1 MEFCAL
7 LVVVLRTS
15 AGAITVGSALTLVT
29 YFFEFVGP
37 MNSVSSF
44 FLSRNQSKGSI
55 DWIATLLEQ
64 PTEREI
70 ADGRAN
76 TAAKERQPLAAAAPA
91 ADRSAT
97 GSGAGPSSGLA
108 LTHAS
113 FGYPATGSGAPSTA
127 QGDGLVLRDVSVR
140 VAPGRQ
146 VAIVGRTGAGKSTI
160 ASLLLRLYP
169 LKDGSLTLDGRA
181 ADSIPL
187 DRWRTEVA
195 VVSLDTGLTLGTLRE
210 NITFGLSRTPSD
222 EELRRALAVAC
233 LDDEEHPL
241 DLDATTGEDGLKLSG
256 GQRERV
262 QVARAVLRH
271 PRYLILDEATANL
284 DSRTERRVLANLWKA
299 LPEAG
304 IVSIAHRLS
313 TITDSDRIYFL
324 SDGRVEGEGT
334 HRELFESLPAYHR
347 LAVLQGL
354 TAGGTH
360 THGEEGEEQEQ

>member
-1 MEFCAL
+1 M
-7 LVVVLRTS
+7 
-15 AGAITVGSALTLVT
+15 
-29 YFFEFVGP
+29 
-37 MNSVSSF
+37 
-44 FLSRNQSKGSI
+44 
-55 DWIATLLEQ
+55 
-64 PTEREI
+64 
-70 ADGRAN
+70 
-76 TAAKERQPLAAAAPA
+76 
-91 ADRSAT
+91 
-97 GSGAGPSSGLA
+97 
-108 LTHAS
+108 
-113 FGYPATGSGAPSTA
+113 
-127 QGDGLVLRDVSVR
+127 SVR

-284 DSRTERRVLANLWKA
+284 DSRTERRVLANLRKA

-334 HRELFESLPAYHR
+334 HRELFESLTAYHR

-360 THGEEGEEQEQ
+360 TKDED